1 MLVSRKSPRYVAGF
15 FVGELLSAEGEGMQ
29 TYSGQRGFSLVE
41 LMIVVAIISVL
52 AAIALPMYQ
61 DYVAKTQVTAGL
73 AEIVPGKVRAE
84 TRDAEVRVATTS
96 PDELGLPSSTRRCSA
111 ITVSY
116 ETDGTTE
123 LQCELSGN
131 GLVEGQSVTLKRE
144 ADGTDGMHG
153 AWSCSTTVAQ
163 RLRPV
168 SCSASI

>member
-1 MLVSRKSPRYVAGF
+1 
-15 FVGELLSAEGEGMQ
+15 MQ

-41 LMIVVAIISVL
+41 LMIVVAVISVL

-116 ETDGTTE
+116 KTV
-123 LQCELSGN
+123 QCELSGN